1 MKKILLVLKNILWT
15 VIGFFFIPFSVLGFL
30 LATNTTKGI
39 GVYNEDGKLF
49 IPVGI
54 LLLAILIVFCTIR
67 IVRLVKTKMPEKKK
81 EIISCGCFISGIL
94 VYLIYWLCTSLI
106 FN

>member
-54 LLLAILIVFCTIR
+54 LLLTILIVFCTIR
-67 IVRLVKTKMPEKKK
+67 KPCV
-81 EIISCGCFISGIL
+81 GCSDNRIL
-94 VYLIYWLCTSLI
+94 LEN
-106 FN
+106 FQQGQ